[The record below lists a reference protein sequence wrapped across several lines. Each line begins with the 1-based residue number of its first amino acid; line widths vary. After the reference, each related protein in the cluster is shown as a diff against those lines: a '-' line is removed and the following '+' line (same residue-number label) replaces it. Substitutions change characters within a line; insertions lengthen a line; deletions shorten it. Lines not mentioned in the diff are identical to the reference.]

1 MKDYVVNKSIVP
13 LLFGLSVSLTACS
26 GTNDMAAP
34 STGAAQSGVPASGSS
49 NNNQTPAT
57 PSLGTVDNG
66 TDNSA
71 DNNTGADGNSAGTDG
86 NSGTSTADNGSDNEP
101 ADNGAVDL
109 QLVAGAS
116 QVACDTSDAEQFR
129 ETMLAVIRASRA
141 AARMCGDS
149 SHGATTTVT
158 WNPLLAEAALSHVQ
172 DMATFNF
179 FSHEGSDGLS
189 VSNRADNVGYN
200 WRAIGENIAAGQLDI
215 EEVHQ
220 GWLDSPGHCRN
231 IMNPIFT
238 EVGAACVVGSDTD
251 YGTYWAVVFGDQ
263 L

>member
-1 MKDYVVNKSIVP
+1 MKDYAVNKSLVP
-13 LLFGLSVSLTACS
+13 ILFGLSVSLTACS

-34 STGAAQSGVPASGSS
+34 STGAAQSGVPAGGSS
-49 NNNQTPAT
+49 DNSQAPAS
-57 PSLGTVDNG
+57 PSLG
-66 TDNSA
+66 SI
-71 DNNTGADGNSAGTDG
+71 
-86 NSGTSTADNGSDNEP
+86 DNGSDNSGDTDADSGTGSNGNTGTGTDTTDNEP

-189 VSNRADNVGYN
+189 VSNRGDNVGYN

>member
-86 NSGTSTADNGSDNEP
+86 N
-101 ADNGAVDL
+101 GAVDL

-158 WNPLLAEAALSHVQ
+158 WNPLLAAAALSHVQ